1 MEKHDKQLHVRMS
14 QEELSRARNLSGTLD
29 MTLSGLVRALIQLS
43 APAISETPGSLIV
56 IDRSTALGLRREMR
70 RWGHHYNQAVHA
82 LNAISYYLKLE
93 ETDAGEALEEL
104 EKVARKLDAM
114 DAGVALLR
122 AEVAEVSRHPRAFI

>member
-1 MEKHDKQLHVRMS
+1 
-14 QEELSRARNLSGTLD
+14 
-29 MTLSGLVRALIQLS
+29 MTLSDLVRALIQLS